1 MKKFFR
7 SPVVTGLTFLLAV
20 VMLFAGTVGVAQAAL
35 SIFSGNYL
43 SNIYMQNIGVD
54 LLQGTKY
61 DGSDAEPATD
71 VVATMLGKAKF
82 QPGISYPFVLSVKN
96 TGAINQY
103 VRVSVYKYWSDSN
116 GKRVDRDP
124 NLIQITPANTS
135 RWVQHDS
142 TSERLVFYH
151 QGVLASGATSV
162 PLTAS
167 LMVDNSVLNY
177 VKSTTTTEPSSSGN
191 VTKTH
196 ITYTYAFDGM
206 DLTVDVVVDAVQEHN
221 IAKAALSAWGVP
233 SSYVGA

>member
-54 LLQGTKY
+54 LLQATKS
-61 DGSDAEPATD
+61 DGSDAQPATD
-71 VVATMLGKAKF
+71 VVKTMLNGAQV
-82 QPGISYPFVLSVKN
+82 QPGTSYPFVLSVKN

-103 VRVSVYKYWSDSN
+103 VRVSVYKYWSDST
-116 GKRVDRDP
+116 GKRTDLNPR
-124 NLIQITPANTS
+124 LIQITPANTS
-135 RWVQHDS
+135 KWVQHDDS
-142 TSERLVFYH
+142 TDERLVFYH
-151 QGVLASGATSV
+151 QGILASGATSV

-167 LMVDNSVLNY
+167 LQVDKSLVNY
-177 VKSTTTTEPSSSGN
+177 VEKTVTETTTDG
-191 VTKTH
+191 VKTTT
-196 ITYTYAFDGM
+196 ITYTYAFDGL

>member
-43 SNIYMQNIGVD
+43 SNIYMKNIGVD
-54 LLQGTKY
+54 LLQATKS
-61 DGSDAEPATD
+61 DGSDAQPATD
-71 VVATMLGKAKF
+71 VVKTMLNGAKL
-82 QPGISYPFVLSVKN
+82 QPGTSYPFVLSVKN

-103 VRVSVYKYWSDSN
+103 VRVSVYKYWSDST
-116 GKRVDRDP
+116 GKRTDLDP
-124 NLIQITPANTS
+124 KLIQITPANTS
-135 RWVQHDS
+135 KWVQYGS
-142 TSERLVFYH
+142 TDERLVFYH
-151 QGVLASGATSV
+151 QGILTSGQASV

-167 LMVDNSVLNY
+167 LEIDQSLVNY
-177 VKSTTTTEPSSSGN
+177 VTSTTSKEGNTT
-191 VTKTH
+191 T
-196 ITYTYAFDGM
+196 ITYTYAFDGI